1 MKRERR
7 TWTGEENKTISLKL
21 PQEVMNEIEKIA
33 KSQKLLLSQTLG
45 TLIEEFLDRYEDV
58 ELIDLPFDVPK
69 RLREK
74 DSKNTVTTTVTVSS
88 KLRDRIQRYKDKK
101 RITLNQLIVLALS
114 DYLDRKTGR
123 GES

>member
-58 ELIDLPFDVPK
+58 ELIDLPFDVPE

-74 DSKNTVTTTVTVSS
+74 DSKNTVTTTITVSS
-88 KLRDRIQRYKDKK
+88 KLRDRIQKYKDKK

-114 DYLDRKTGR
+114 DYLNRKTGR